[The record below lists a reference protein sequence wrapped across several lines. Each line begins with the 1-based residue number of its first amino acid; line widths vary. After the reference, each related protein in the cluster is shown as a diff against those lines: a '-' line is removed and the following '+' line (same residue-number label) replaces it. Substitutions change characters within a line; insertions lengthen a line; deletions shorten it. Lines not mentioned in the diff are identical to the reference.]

1 MGVQTANF
9 GDLKDYLIK
18 DISTSE
24 HKLIAIIEPSQG
36 NSHEV
41 LGVRT
46 TVLGINFDKIISD
59 LDAENLPTIMQPLR
73 EAFKDGPFEVI
84 AKLKN
89 PEAEDGKVKIILT
102 KDEY

>member
-1 MGVQTANF
+1 MDIQTTNF
-9 GDLKDYLIK
+9 GDLRDYLTK

-46 TVLGINFDKIISD
+46 TVLGINFDKIIND
-59 LDAENLPTIMQPLR
+59 IAAENLPTIMQPLR
-73 EAFKDGPFEVI
+73 EAFKNSPFEVV
-84 AKLKN
+84 AKLQN
-89 PEAEDGKVKIILT
+89 PESEDGKVKIVLT